1 MQSLF
6 KSIFSGGKTAVL
18 TPPAELHG
26 ELPAD
31 LSLAPP
37 KSSSA
42 SAAAP
47 APAPS
52 IEPKPDDPAVLQDFL
67 LNEQS
72 AQTVTAA
79 PEPPLIYTQ
88 TSMAAP
94 EPPFSYAHI
103 PEPLPDLTANADV
116 IPDVI
121 PETSPEA
128 HAGAS
133 LHENS
138 IVSSDAD
145 ANAHANPDLGPIALR
160 LTEPEE
166 EVVAHP
172 EV

>member
-31 LSLAPP
+31 LSPAPP

-67 LNEQS
+67 LKNFLLDEQA

-103 PEPLPDLTANADV
+103 PEPLPDLTA
-116 IPDVI
+116 
-121 PETSPEA
+121 
-128 HAGAS
+128 
-133 LHENS
+133 
-138 IVSSDAD
+138 
-145 ANAHANPDLGPIALR
+145 
-160 LTEPEE
+160 
-166 EVVAHP
+166 
-172 EV
+172 